1 MIGFNICSA
10 NRLISGFK
18 IDGLGK
24 EIYAMNLVLHTPFL
38 SNLGIIC
45 GFVSYYRIYPV
56 EIKPDCPFRS

>member
-24 EIYAMNLVLHTPFL
+24 EIYAMNLVLYTPFL
-38 SNLGIIC
+38 SNLGII
-45 GFVSYYRIYPV
+45 FVGLLVTTGYIL
-56 EIKPDCPFRS
+56 